1 MAEPEEDSGADAAG
15 ADASGAQ
22 ALATEI
28 RRIAGRLKRKLRDTS
43 GVGDMPDSHIAVLLH
58 LEREG
63 QATVSD
69 LARAEGMRPQ
79 SMGAIVAALE
89 AAGRVEGKPDP
100 EDGRRTLLRL
110 SESCRTW
117 MKAGREARQDI
128 LARGIAARLDPA
140 EQARLAEALTLL
152 ARLVE

>member
-1 MAEPEEDSGADAAG
+1 
-15 ADASGAQ
+15 
-22 ALATEI
+22 
-28 RRIAGRLKRKLRDTS
+28 
-43 GVGDMPDSHIAVLLH
+43 MPDSQIAVLLH

-100 EDGRRTLLRL
+100 ADGRRTLLRL

-117 MKAGREARQDI
+117 MKAGREARQDM
-128 LARGIAARLDPA
+128 LARGIAARLDSA

>member
-1 MAEPEEDSGADAAG
+1 MAEPGEERAAETVG
-15 ADASGAQ
+15 ADASSAQ

-43 GVGDMPDSHIAVLLH
+43 GVGDMPDSQIAVLLH
-58 LEREG
+58 LERDG

-79 SMGAIVAALE
+79 SMGAIIAALE
-89 AAGRVEGKPDP
+89 QAGRVEGTPDP
-100 EDGRRTLLRL
+100 ADGRRTLLRL
-110 SESCRTW
+110 SEGCRAWIT
-117 MKAGREARQDI
+117 AGREARQDM
-128 LARGIAARLDPA
+128 LARAIAARLDPA
-140 EQARLAEALTLL
+140 ERGRLAAALPLL